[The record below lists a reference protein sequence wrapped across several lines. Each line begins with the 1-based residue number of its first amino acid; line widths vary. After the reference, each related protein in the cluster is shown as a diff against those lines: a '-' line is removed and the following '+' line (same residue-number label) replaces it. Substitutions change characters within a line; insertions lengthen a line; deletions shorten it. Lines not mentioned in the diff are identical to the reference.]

1 MPDYD
6 GSDDALQ
13 GDVFLDSYY
22 EPGDGFFEHLV
33 AHEIG
38 HAIGL
43 SHPHDGLIN
52 HPLNNSESVM
62 SYDEGHFLAITPM
75 PADIKATEFL
85 YGDTQ
90 ANTGDTTH
98 NWSLGQLQTFRMSV
112 VDDGGA
118 DDSIDISN
126 WQPDARRSSMD
137 ALRGRVDKSF
147 TRQLVIFE

>member
-1 MPDYD
+1 
-6 GSDDALQ
+6 
-13 GDVFLDSYY
+13 
-22 EPGDGFFEHLV
+22 
-33 AHEIG
+33 
-38 HAIGL
+38 
-43 SHPHDGLIN
+43 
-52 HPLNNSESVM
+52 M

-90 ANTGDTTH
+90 VNTSDTTH

-126 WQPDARRSSMD
+126 WQPDS
-137 ALRGRVDKSF
+137 
-147 TRQLVIFE
+147 